1 MPSFFYLVSGWYIIP
16 IDPKWWFSF
25 VTIMDFFSWR
35 FKIIFVLLQDR
46 QQQVKHLMPIK
57 TYIAECL
64 DKIQGVIRGILCI
77 VLYSGFMKVINVFY
91 SLLYSLFYVVL
102 CYVICCDAQYPI
114 DSVSLCMSRIV
125 QRLICWSG

>member
-1 MPSFFYLVSGWYIIP
+1 
-16 IDPKWWFSF
+16 
-25 VTIMDFFSWR
+25 
-35 FKIIFVLLQDR
+35 
-46 QQQVKHLMPIK
+46 MPIK

-102 CYVICCDAQYPI
+102 CYVICCDVQYPI
-114 DSVSLCMSRIV
+114 D
-125 QRLICWSG
+125 